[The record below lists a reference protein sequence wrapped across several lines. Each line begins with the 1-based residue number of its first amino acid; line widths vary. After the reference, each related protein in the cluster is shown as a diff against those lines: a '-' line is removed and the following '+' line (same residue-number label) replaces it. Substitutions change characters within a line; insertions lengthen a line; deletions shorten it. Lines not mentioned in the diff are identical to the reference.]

1 MRYLATV
8 SYVGTN
14 YAGWQVQPDANSIQA
29 ELELVISRV
38 LNTPTK
44 IFGSGRTDAGVH
56 ALGQTFHF
64 DSKKI
69 EDLEKFRYSLNCL
82 LKDDIHINKIKSVRS
97 DFHARYDVKEKVYSY
112 FINMDEAN
120 PFEKDRVYNLMRK
133 LDTKKMKEA
142 LLFFKGRHDFR
153 NFTTKES
160 DDNHFI
166 REIYDASLIKDG
178 DKIQLTFKGDG
189 FMRYMVRIIVGTLVE
204 VGLGKIEPMEISK
217 LLTPTSRHIVSY
229 KAPACGLYLEK
240 VIY

>member
-1 MRYLATV
+1 M
-8 SYVGTN
+8 G
-14 YAGWQVQPDANSIQA
+14 
-29 ELELVISRV
+29 
-38 LNTPTK
+38 
-44 IFGSGRTDAGVH
+44 
-56 ALGQTFHF
+56 
-64 DSKKI
+64 
-69 EDLEKFRYSLNCL
+69 
-82 LKDDIHINKIKSVRS
+82 
-97 DFHARYDVKEKVYSY
+97 
-112 FINMDEAN
+112 EAN

-166 REIYDASLIKDG
+166 REIYDESLVKDG

-217 LLTPTSRHIVSY
+217 LLTPTSRHIISY